1 MGNNYFSIFLNKQLT
16 SVTRPG
22 TTWGMQPMQK
32 NKNVSFA
39 LPSGLFT
46 QLKETAKQDGR
57 SISGQIRFLLASS
70 VTRRGTKAE
79 AAK

>member
-1 MGNNYFSIFLNKQLT
+1 
-16 SVTRPG
+16 
-22 TTWGMQPMQK
+22 MQPMQK